1 MQNRWRQ
8 NVGTGVE
15 SMATECWDGSRID
28 GEIMLG
34 LMLES
39 MANNVRIMVRIDGDR
54 MVGME

>member
-1 MQNRWRQ
+1 M
-8 NVGTGVE
+8 V
-15 SMATECWDGSRID
+15 TECWDGSRID